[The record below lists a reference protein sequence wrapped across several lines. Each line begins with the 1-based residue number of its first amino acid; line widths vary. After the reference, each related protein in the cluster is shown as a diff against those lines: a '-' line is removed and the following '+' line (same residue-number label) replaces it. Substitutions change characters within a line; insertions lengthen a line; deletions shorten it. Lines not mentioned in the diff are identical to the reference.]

1 MKLKINK
8 GVADTD
14 SAAFTAFQSATT
26 NLPGE
31 EGESLVASGA
41 MKF

>member
-14 SAAFTAFQSATT
+14 LAAFTAFQSAT
-26 NLPGE
+26 ND
-31 EGESLVASGA
+31 EGKS
-41 MKF
+41 

>member
-8 GVADTD
+8 SVADTD

-26 NLPGE
+26 NAPGE
-31 EGESLVASGA
+31 EGESYVASGA
-41 MKF
+41 MVF